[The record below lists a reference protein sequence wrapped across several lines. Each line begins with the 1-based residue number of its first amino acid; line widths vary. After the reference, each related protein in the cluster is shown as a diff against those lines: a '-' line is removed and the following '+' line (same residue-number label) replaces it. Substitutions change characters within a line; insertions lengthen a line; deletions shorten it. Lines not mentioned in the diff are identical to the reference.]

1 MLKLLMDGKEGHIN
15 LQIKSFSS
23 FGVEMKSARFSIYQN
38 HTKTKTWMNKEIF

>member
-23 FGVEMKSARFSIYQN
+23 FGVEMKSTSFLHFSKS
-38 HTKTKTWMNKEIF
+38 HKNKRPG